1 MEKVWLRR
9 YPQGVPA
16 EIDPDQFTSLAAMF
30 EESCRK
36 FADHLAFTNF
46 GTTITFAEFESA
58 ARDFAA
64 YLQKDLGLAKGER
77 VAVMMPNLLQYPVAV
92 FGILRAG
99 LVVVNVNPLYS
110 SRELEYQLND
120 AGAETILIFSA
131 STPALAAVVTN
142 TPIKTVIVTELDDM
156 LANAAPSPD
165 ADSRLAHPVS
175 FKDALARGRELSLA
189 PVEVRGEDLAFLQYT
204 GGTTGV
210 SKGAMLT
217 HRNIVANVEQFVA
230 FTSAML
236 EEGKEIIITALPLY
250 HIFALMLNC
259 CGYVRLGGLNILI
272 TNPRDIAAFVSELGK
287 WKFTSISAVN
297 TLFNGLASVPEFTK
311 LDHSALKLCVG
322 GGAAVQRAVAEKW
335 KSVTGC
341 HILEGYG
348 LSETSPILTL
358 NPVDQTEFSGSIGT
372 PFPSTELSIRD
383 VDGKEVP
390 TGEAGELCA
399 KGPQVMAGYW
409 RREDATREVMTADG
423 FFRTGDVA
431 IVDAQ
436 GFFRIVDRKK
446 DMILVSGF
454 NVYPNEIEAV
464 IQHCDGVLE
473 NACIGLPDEK
483 TGEAVK
489 VFVVKRKGADITEK
503 DLRAHCRS
511 ELAAYKVPKYIEFI
525 DELPKSTVGKIL
537 RRELRAREI
546 ARGSY
551 QTAESVS
558 N

>member
-1 MEKVWLRR
+1 MEKVWIKR
-9 YPQGVPA
+9 YPRGVPA
-16 EIDPDQFTSLAAMF
+16 EIDPDRFTSLAAMF

-36 FADHLAFTNF
+36 FADHPAFTNF
-46 GTTITFAEFESA
+46 GTTMTFAEFDSA

-64 YLQKDLGLAKGER
+64 YLQKDLGLAKGDR
-77 VAVMMPNLLQYPVAV
+77 VAVMIPNLLQYPVAV

-131 STPALAAVVTN
+131 ATPALAAIVAN
-142 TPIKTVIVTELDDM
+142 TPIRTVIVTKLDDM
-156 LANAAPSPD
+156 LANAIPSPD
-165 ADSRLAHPVS
+165 ADSRLANPVS
-175 FKDALARGRELSLA
+175 FTDALARGRELSLA
-189 PVEVRGEDLAFLQYT
+189 PVELRGEDLAFLQYT

-230 FTSAML
+230 CTSLIL
-236 EEGKEIIITALPLY
+236 EEGKEIIVTALPLY

-259 CGYVRLGGLNILI
+259 CAYVRLGGLNILI
-272 TNPRDIAAFVSELGK
+272 TNPKDITAFVTELGK
-287 WKFTSISAVN
+287 WKFTSITAVN
-297 TLFNGLASVPEFTK
+297 TLFNGLASVPAFTK

-335 KSVTGC
+335 ELVTGC

-358 NPVDQTEFSGSIGT
+358 NSVDQTEFSGSIGI

-383 VDGKEVP
+383 VDGNEVP
-390 TGEAGELCA
+390 MGEAGELCA
-399 KGPQVMAGYW
+399 RGPQVMAGYW
-409 RREDATREVMTADG
+409 RREDATREVTTADG

-431 IVDAQ
+431 TVDEQ
-436 GFFRIVDRKK
+436 GFFRIVDRIK
-446 DMILVSGF
+446 DMVLVSGF

-464 IQHCDGVLE
+464 VQHCDGVLE
-473 NACIGLPDEK
+473 NACIGIPDEK

-489 VFVVKRKGADITEK
+489 LFVVKQQGLDINEQ
-503 DLRAHCRS
+503 DLRAQCKS
-511 ELAAYKVPKYIEFI
+511 ELAAYKVPKYIEFV
-525 DELPKSTVGKIL
+525 DELPKSNVGKIL
-537 RRELRAREI
+537 RRELRDREMARRSDQ
-546 ARGSY
+546 A
-551 QTAESVS
+551 AESV
-558 N
+558 

>member
-1 MEKVWLRR
+1 MEKVWLKR

-16 EIDPDQFTSLAAMF
+16 EIDPDRFTSLPAMF

-36 FADHLAFTNF
+36 FADHPAFTNF

-58 ARDFAA
+58 ARYFAA
-64 YLQKDLGLAKGER
+64 YLQKDLGLAKGDR

-92 FGILRAG
+92 YGILRAG

-120 AGAETILIFSA
+120 AGAATILIFSA
-131 STPALAAVVTN
+131 ATPALAAIVTN
-142 TPIKTVIVTELDDM
+142 TPIKTVIVIKLDDM
-156 LANAAPSPD
+156 LANAVPSPD

-175 FKDALARGRELSLA
+175 FKDALVRGRELSLA

-217 HRNIVANVEQFVA
+217 HRNIVANVEQYVA
-230 FTSAML
+230 FTSPIV
-236 EEGKEIIITALPLY
+236 EEGKEIVVTALPLY
-250 HIFALMLNC
+250 HIFALTVTC
-259 CGYVRLGGLNILI
+259 FCYIKLGGLNVLI
-272 TNPRDIAAFVSELGK
+272 ANPRDIPALVAELSK
-287 WKFTSISAVN
+287 WKFTSTAMVN
-297 TLFNGLASVPEFTK
+297 TLFNGLASAPEFAK
-311 LDHSALKLCVG
+311 LDHSALKLCIG

-348 LSETSPILTL
+348 LSETSPVLTL
-358 NPVDQTEFSGSIGT
+358 NPVDQTEFSGSIGI
-372 PFPSTELSIRD
+372 PLPSTDLSIRD
-383 VDGKEVP
+383 DDGKEVP
-390 TGEAGELCA
+390 VGEAGELCA
-399 KGPQVMAGYW
+399 KGPQVMVGYW
-409 RREDATREVMTADG
+409 RNEDATREVMTADG

-473 NACIGLPDEK
+473 NACIGRPDEK

-551 QTAESVS
+551 QTAESV
-558 N
+558 

>member
-16 EIDPDQFTSLAAMF
+16 EIDPDRFTSLAAMF

-36 FADHLAFTNF
+36 FADHPAFTNF

-110 SRELEYQLND
+110 SRELEYQLSD
-120 AGAETILIFSA
+120 AGAETILTFSA

-142 TPIKTVIVTELDDM
+142 TPIKTVIVTKLDDM

-272 TNPRDIAAFVSELGK
+272 TNPRDIAALVSDLGK

-297 TLFNGLASVPEFTK
+297 TLFNGLASVPEFIK

-383 VDGKEVP
+383 DDGKEVP
-390 TGEAGELCA
+390 MGEAGELCA

-423 FFRTGDVA
+423 VFRTGDVA
-431 IVDAQ
+431 TVDEQ
-436 GFFRIVDRKK
+436 GFFRIVDRMK

-464 IQHCDGVLE
+464 VQHCDGVLE
-473 NACIGLPDEK
+473 SACIGIPDEK

-489 VFVVKRKGADITEK
+489 MFVVKQKGAEITEQ

-511 ELAAYKVPKYIEFI
+511 ELAAYKVPKYIEFV
-525 DELPKSTVGKIL
+525 DELPKSNIGKIL
-537 RRELRAREI
+537 RRELRDREI
-546 ARGSY
+546 ARRSY
-551 QTAESVS
+551 QAAESV
-558 N
+558 